1 MGSIRKS
8 LTGWKGL
15 LCGVLIVSLLLG
27 LFLPL
32 TVRAA
37 AGEKMLRIQVSK
49 VNSNYDELRTP
60 VRVEVGK
67 QYHFRF
73 LASAAMDGSFE
84 VVCRADS
91 PGGVKVGV
99 NAAITQVSREKNGQL
114 YDYTYSLT
122 IPAKDNSGNA
132 MTDSVFFIIRFKS
145 ACEGYLVRP
154 TVYEA
159 TDGTQTELLQNGDFK
174 SGLKGWFV
182 ESTPLSGSE
191 YADGTY
197 VAVSVTDL
205 DESLLDSSTIKKM
218 LHINKTKNSGNCEL
232 KVPVAVT
239 AGKNYTYTLALS
251 EGITE
256 NDFELVFRVVT
267 GSWTQPGVTPQVTAS
282 KEPNGKSVYYTY
294 SFDAPSKDNNGNDIT
309 GKSLYFIIRF
319 KNAAVCEGNLF
330 DAVVYETADA
340 VKTQLLQN
348 GDFSDGLCGWV
359 AGFKEFKS
367 GDTTGTDSNGT
378 TQLAVLPFDS
388 SLIDTPDEPTTAK
401 KMLHINKTKNSGNCE
416 LKVPVA
422 VTAGKNYTYTLA
434 LSEGITEN
442 DFELVFRVVTGSW
455 TQPGVTPQVTASKEP
470 NGKSVYYTYS
480 FDAPSKD
487 NNGNDITGKSLYFI
501 IRFKN
506 AAVCEGNLFDAVVY
520 ETADTAKTQLLTNGD
535 FSDGLCGW
543 VAGFKE
549 FKSGDTTGTD
559 SNGTT
564 QLTVLPF
571 DESLID
577 AEPDGPQMLHITKTS
592 AARGELKNSV
602 PVEKGQTYDYTFG
615 LSNGFTDSDFELVC
629 RVNTGTGTQPGVAA
643 NIQRVRRVEN
653 KISTLY
659 TYRFTV
665 PLNDQN
671 IGDHELYFIIRF
683 KTACEGD
690 LFNPCVYRT
699 DDADKT
705 NLLDNGDFTSGLYGW
720 IWEFRTFAADQREA
734 DVTEYA
740 AKLQVVDFDEALLE
754 ESDNTPK
761 MLQVNKTGAA
771 RGELMQLAPV
781 TAGASY
787 DFTFGL
793 TDSID
798 KFEVVCRASDA
809 AKRAGINA
817 QITQVK
823 KDVRNGGTLYT
834 YRFTI
839 PEKDNNGNPVTDQ
852 VFFIVRFPQGSI
864 YQGALYVPS
873 VCAVGAEST
882 ELLTNAD
889 FRSGLDKWSLE
900 YTWLSGKHFQN
911 SDMELTVVTLD
922 ESLLE
927 KNQDEK
933 HMLHIKTSRAK
944 ELMQRVPVKAGESYE
959 FSFSLTHNLKNFT
972 MVCLSDGKRRPVD
985 ANIQAVSEVE
995 KDGYTVYTYRYTI
1008 PATYVDSEGNSVPMT
1023 DTVFFG
1029 MKAAGT
1035 FEALFFDASVHNVN
1049 DASKIELLN
1058 NPEFKLELNDWA
1070 WGWDAWF
1077 AHSDTAPAGMTRW
1090 ENEST
1095 LLETVEYSD
1104 QSIAD
1109 MIAKIPS
1116 RKMVY
1121 FVNGTKSSNFASRV
1135 ALQANA
1141 EYQVTFSAYSTG
1153 PFDIKVTEDDAR
1165 PTVRVNS
1172 ELVSEEKHGNYT
1184 TYTYR
1189 FTMPDTVKTEN
1200 VFVGVLVN
1208 FFSEGYIFDMS
1219 LYRADDPKQKNLWNN
1234 ATFGVGLDG
1243 WIWDWHAW
1251 FGTWAENPAGTFE
1264 WTNGANTVKVMD
1276 FDLSKIDQLIAELN
1290 VNDGKWW
1297 NDSDIIQED
1306 TPQTATLSGTL
1317 LDENR
1322 QPRAGVKLLLKS
1334 DSKTYT
1340 AVTDK
1345 NGRFTFKNFPA
1356 GFYELYAV
1364 DADGNSVSTGYFSN
1378 FSGGDTAALQL
1389 TLDASGAATEP
1400 DNTPD
1405 DDTPE
1410 TAGSTLRGTV
1420 YTPQLKTVADL
1431 KIFLK
1436 GVGETTTNAQGSF
1449 IFENVPVGEYEL
1461 YTLLEDGSKYVFRTV
1476 QIKENVGL
1484 SVKLKYDPA
1493 TETAADSTPVLW
1505 IVLAGVAV
1513 LVIAAGAVTAVILV
1527 RKKKKQA

>member
-1 MGSIRKS
+1 M
-8 LTGWKGL
+8 
-15 LCGVLIVSLLLG
+15 
-27 LFLPL
+27 
-32 TVRAA
+32 
-37 AGEKMLRIQVSK
+37 
-49 VNSNYDELRTP
+49 
-60 VRVEVGK
+60 
-67 QYHFRF
+67 
-73 LASAAMDGSFE
+73 
-84 VVCRADS
+84 
-91 PGGVKVGV
+91 
-99 NAAITQVSREKNGQL
+99 
-114 YDYTYSLT
+114 
-122 IPAKDNSGNA
+122 
-132 MTDSVFFIIRFKS
+132 
-145 ACEGYLVRP
+145 
-154 TVYEA
+154 
-159 TDGTQTELLQNGDFK
+159 
-174 SGLKGWFV
+174 
-182 ESTPLSGSE
+182 
-191 YADGTY
+191 
-197 VAVSVTDL
+197 
-205 DESLLDSSTIKKM
+205 
-218 LHINKTKNSGNCEL
+218 
-232 KVPVAVT
+232 
-239 AGKNYTYTLALS
+239 
-251 EGITE
+251 
-256 NDFELVFRVVT
+256 
-267 GSWTQPGVTPQVTAS
+267 
-282 KEPNGKSVYYTY
+282 
-294 SFDAPSKDNNGNDIT
+294 
-309 GKSLYFIIRF
+309 
-319 KNAAVCEGNLF
+319 
-330 DAVVYETADA
+330 
-340 VKTQLLQN
+340 
-348 GDFSDGLCGWV
+348 
-359 AGFKEFKS
+359 
-367 GDTTGTDSNGT
+367 
-378 TQLAVLPFDS
+378 
-388 SLIDTPDEPTTAK
+388 
-401 KMLHINKTKNSGNCE
+401 
-416 LKVPVA
+416 
-422 VTAGKNYTYTLA
+422 
-434 LSEGITEN
+434 
-442 DFELVFRVVTGSW
+442 
-455 TQPGVTPQVTASKEP
+455 
-470 NGKSVYYTYS
+470 
-480 FDAPSKD
+480 
-487 NNGNDITGKSLYFI
+487 
-501 IRFKN
+501 
-506 AAVCEGNLFDAVVY
+506 
-520 ETADTAKTQLLTNGD
+520 
-535 FSDGLCGW
+535 
-543 VAGFKE
+543 
-549 FKSGDTTGTD
+549 
-559 SNGTT
+559 
-564 QLTVLPF
+564 
-571 DESLID
+571 
-577 AEPDGPQMLHITKTS
+577 
-592 AARGELKNSV
+592 
-602 PVEKGQTYDYTFG
+602 
-615 LSNGFTDSDFELVC
+615 
-629 RVNTGTGTQPGVAA
+629 
-643 NIQRVRRVEN
+643 
-653 KISTLY
+653 
-659 TYRFTV
+659 
-665 PLNDQN
+665 
-671 IGDHELYFIIRF
+671 
-683 KTACEGD
+683 
-690 LFNPCVYRT
+690 
-699 DDADKT
+699 
-705 NLLDNGDFTSGLYGW
+705 
-720 IWEFRTFAADQREA
+720 
-734 DVTEYA
+734 
-740 AKLQVVDFDEALLE
+740 
-754 ESDNTPK
+754 
-761 MLQVNKTGAA
+761 
-771 RGELMQLAPV
+771 
-781 TAGASY
+781 
-787 DFTFGL
+787 
-793 TDSID
+793 
-798 KFEVVCRASDA
+798 VCRASYK

-852 VFFIVRFPQGSI
+852 VFFIVRFPQGSV

-927 KNQDEK
+927 KNRDEK

-959 FSFSLTHNLKNFT
+959 FNFSLTHNLKNFT

-1008 PATYVDSEGNSVPMT
+1008 PATYVDSEGKDVPMT

-1049 DASKIELLN
+1049 DPAKIELLN

-1077 AHSDTAPAGMTRW
+1077 SHSDATPAGMDRW

-1116 RKMVY
+1116 KKMVY

-1135 ALQANA
+1135 ALQANT
-1141 EYQVTFSAYSTG
+1141 EYQVTFSAYATG

-1189 FTMPDTVKTEN
+1189 FTLPDTVKTEN

-1276 FDLSKIDQLIAELN
+1276 FDLSKIDQLIAALN

-1322 QPRAGVKLLLKS
+1322 QPREGVKLLLKS

-1345 NGRFTFKNFPA
+1345 NGRFSFKNFPA

-1378 FSGGDTAALQL
+1378 FSGGDTAVLQL
-1389 TLDASGAATEP
+1389 TLDASGVTTEP
-1400 DNTPD
+1400 DTVPDDNTP
-1405 DDTPE
+1405 E
-1410 TAGSTLRGTV
+1410 AAGSTLRGTV
-1420 YTPQLKTVADL
+1420 YTPQLKTVADM
-1431 KIFLK
+1431 KIYLK

-1449 IFENVPVGEYEL
+1449 TFENVPVGEYEL

-1493 TETAADSTPVLW
+1493 TDAAADSAPVLW
-1505 IVLAGVAV
+1505 IVLAGIAV
-1513 LVIAAGAVTAVILV
+1513 LVIVAGAVTVVILV

>member
-122 IPAKDNSGNA
+122 IPAKDNNGNA

-205 DESLLDSSTIKKM
+205 DESLLDGSTIKKM
-218 LHINKTKNSGNCEL
+218 LHINKTKNSGNCEF

-239 AGKNYTYTLALS
+239 AGKNYTYTFALS

-267 GSWTQPGVTPQVTAS
+267 GSWTQPGVTPQVTVS
-282 KEPNGKSVYYTY
+282 KVSNGKSVYYTY

-330 DAVVYETADA
+330 DAVVYET
-340 VKTQLLQN
+340 T
-348 GDFSDGLCGWV
+348 
-359 AGFKEFKS
+359 
-367 GDTTGTDSNGT
+367 
-378 TQLAVLPFDS
+378 
-388 SLIDTPDEPTTAK
+388 
-401 KMLHINKTKNSGNCE
+401 
-416 LKVPVA
+416 
-422 VTAGKNYTYTLA
+422 
-434 LSEGITEN
+434 
-442 DFELVFRVVTGSW
+442 
-455 TQPGVTPQVTASKEP
+455 
-470 NGKSVYYTYS
+470 
-480 FDAPSKD
+480 
-487 NNGNDITGKSLYFI
+487 
-501 IRFKN
+501 
-506 AAVCEGNLFDAVVY
+506 
-520 ETADTAKTQLLTNGD
+520 DTAKTQLLTNGD
-535 FSDGLCGW
+535 LSDGLCGW

-577 AEPDGPQMLHITKTS
+577 AEPAGPQMLHITKTSAARGELKNSVPVEKGQTYDYTFGLSNGFTDSDFELVCRVNTGTGTQPGVAANIQRVRRVENKISTLYTYRFTVPLNDQNIGDHELYFIIRFKTACEGDLFNPCVYRTDDADKTNLLDNGDFTSGLYGWIWEFRTFAADQREADVTEYAAKLQVVDFDEALLEESDNTPKMLHITKTS

-771 RGELMQLAPV
+771 RGELMQLVPV

-852 VFFIVRFPQGSI
+852 VFFIVRFPQGCI

-873 VCAVGAEST
+873 VCAVGAESA

-927 KNQDEK
+927 KKQDEK

-944 ELMQRVPVKAGESYE
+944 ELMQRVPVKAGENYE

-1420 YTPQLKTVADL
+1420 YTPQLKTVANL